1 MALLVDTY
9 NVLHVTGVLPP
20 DLAGLGVLELRDLIL
35 VSRFRHM
42 PVALVCD
49 GHGPG
54 VGGVDESSTASNLGV
69 TIHYTGSRRD
79 ADTHIERAI
88 RACTDPHR
96 LSVVSSD
103 RRIARAA
110 RRRRCRVM
118 GSDAFLEA
126 LESDWRRCAD
136 RRHAPPAQAYT
147 IPLDPGSVQW
157 WRDYFGLDPRMIG
170 HEPRVAEA
178 PRTIRR
184 ASTPRGQGEAKTQA
198 AEHASRPSQRR
209 AGEAEAPGD
218 EIDVESLDTGEFL

>member
-1 MALLVDTY
+1 MALLVDAY

-49 GHGPG
+49 GFGPG
-54 VGGVDESSTASNLGV
+54 VRGVDESSTTSDLGV

-88 RACTDPHR
+88 RACTHPHR
-96 LSVVSSD
+96 LSIVSSD
-103 RRIARAA
+103 RRIVRAA

-136 RRHAPPAQAYT
+136 RRSAPPAQAYT
-147 IPLDPGSVQW
+147 IPLDAGSVQW

-170 HEPRVAEA
+170 HEPRIAEA
-178 PRTIRR
+178 PRALRR
-184 ASTPRGQGEAKTQA
+184 PLPPRGEGEAKTQA
-198 AEHASRPSQRR
+198 GPRPARPAPRPER
-209 AGEAEAPGD
+209 AAAPQD